1 LKTCTKNIN
10 IPISLAA
17 KKRGEKRTRKRGKG
31 EAKARETKDQLRKYT
46 QKQFNER
53 TPARRRRRQNNK
65 QKSLSRESPVAAT
78 VSHRYQI
85 PIDFYLTFAAVVP
98 W

>member
-1 LKTCTKNIN
+1 MKTCTKNIN